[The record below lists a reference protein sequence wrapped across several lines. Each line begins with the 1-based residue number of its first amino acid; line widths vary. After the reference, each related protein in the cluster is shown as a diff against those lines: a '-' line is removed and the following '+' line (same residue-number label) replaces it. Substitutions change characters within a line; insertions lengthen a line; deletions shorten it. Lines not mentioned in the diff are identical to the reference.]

1 MAKAQ
6 VVSTGEF
13 RKSLRDRF
21 AVLKMCEHS
30 FEELISHKVQ
40 GPWDKSG
47 PRRINWQLVVT
58 SRMQLE
64 TVMLVTLFNFPD
76 ESSFASIHLYRDGK
90 YSREEFTEFQWGEE
104 IFFFFFGHAT
114 RHAGS

>member
-1 MAKAQ
+1 MAKVQ

-13 RKSLRDRF
+13 RKTLRDRF
-21 AVLKMCEHS
+21 AVLKKCGHN

-47 PRRINWQLVVT
+47 TRRVNWQLVVT

-64 TVMLVTLFNFPD
+64 TGMLVTLFNFPV
-76 ESSFASIHLYRDGK
+76 ESSFASIHL
-90 YSREEFTEFQWGEE
+90 
-104 IFFFFFGHAT
+104 
-114 RHAGS
+114 